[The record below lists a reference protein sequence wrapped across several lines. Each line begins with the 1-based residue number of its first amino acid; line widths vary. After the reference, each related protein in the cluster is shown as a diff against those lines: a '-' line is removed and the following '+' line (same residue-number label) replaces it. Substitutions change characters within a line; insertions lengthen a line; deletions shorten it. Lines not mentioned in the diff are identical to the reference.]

1 MVGLEA
7 GEVIVLEVD
16 AATFELG
23 DAGDNVIH
31 EPGHLGVLSRGTSAS
46 GEEKKPAV
54 AIPFIKEGAGELA
67 CRPQP
72 QLLRIERPRAR
83 EILHRQRRLCDRG
96 IQRVHR
102 KMLDRAIYSQLM
114 AQETLFPAPQGP
126 SPKDQP
132 LAARMRPRTLD
143 EFVGQEHLVG
153 PEHELRRAIEEDRG
167 GSMVLGGPPGSGKTT
182 LARLIAR
189 VTSSHF
195 VPLSAVSA
203 GVADLRRNIEEARL
217 RRAQSGQRTILFID
231 EIHRFN
237 KGQQDA
243 VLPFVE
249 EGVITLIG
257 ATTENPSFEVN
268 AALLSRTRVF
278 VLAALDDDQVGE
290 IVDRAVSDPERGLGG
305 RHVELEPEARV
316 ALIRVA
322 NGDARVALN
331 GLEAAAALARPKQ
344 GRRLV
349 TAALVEEA
357 VQRKNLL
364 YDRAGEEHYNIIS
377 ALHKSLRDSDP
388 DASLYW
394 LGRMLEAGEDPLY
407 VARRLIRFA
416 SEDIGLADPQ
426 ALTQAV
432 AAQQAAH
439 FIGMP
444 EANLALAQAVV
455 YLATAP
461 KSNALYAAY
470 SNVQED
476 VERTRADPVPLHLRN
491 APTLLMRKIGYGKGY
506 RYAHDYDEA
515 QVDQQH
521 LPDAIKD
528 RTYYPPADRGYEK
541 TIQERLDAFEAARR
555 KTRKTS

>member
-1 MVGLEA
+1 
-7 GEVIVLEVD
+7 
-16 AATFELG
+16 
-23 DAGDNVIH
+23 
-31 EPGHLGVLSRGTSAS
+31 
-46 GEEKKPAV
+46 
-54 AIPFIKEGAGELA
+54 
-67 CRPQP
+67 
-72 QLLRIERPRAR
+72 
-83 EILHRQRRLCDRG
+83 
-96 IQRVHR
+96 
-102 KMLDRAIYSQLM
+102 M
-114 AQETLFPAPQGP
+114 AQEPLFPSAEAPLG
-126 SPKDQP
+126 KDQP
-132 LAARMRPRTLD
+132 LAARMRPASLD

-153 PEHELRRAIEEDRG
+153 PEHELRRAIEEDRI
-167 GSMVLGGPPGSGKTT
+167 GSMILWGPPGSGKTT

-189 VTSSHF
+189 VTASHF

-203 GVADLRRNIEEARL
+203 GVADLRRNIEQARV

-237 KGQQDA
+237 KAQQDA

-249 EGVITLIG
+249 EGVITMIG

-278 VLAALDDDQVGE
+278 VLGPLDDAQIGE
-290 IVDRAVSDPERGLGG
+290 IVDRAVRDAERGLGSQ
-305 RHVELEPEARV
+305 RVDLQAHARA
-316 ALIRVA
+316 ALIRLA

-331 GLEAAAALARPKQ
+331 GLEAAAALARPRQ
-344 GRRLV
+344 GRRTV

-388 DASLYW
+388 DGSLYW

-439 FIGMP
+439 FVGMP

-470 SNVQED
+470 SNVQQD

-491 APTLLMRKIGYGKGY
+491 APTPLMRNLGYGRGY
-506 RYAHDYDEA
+506 RYAHDYDDA
-515 QVDQQH
+515 QVEQQH
-521 LPDAIKD
+521 LPDAIRD
-528 RTYYPPADRGYEK
+528 RTYYHPSDRGFEK
-541 TIQERLDAFEAARR
+541 TVRERLDAFDAARR
-555 KTRKTS
+555 RPKKS

>member
-1 MVGLEA
+1 
-7 GEVIVLEVD
+7 
-16 AATFELG
+16 
-23 DAGDNVIH
+23 
-31 EPGHLGVLSRGTSAS
+31 
-46 GEEKKPAV
+46 
-54 AIPFIKEGAGELA
+54 
-67 CRPQP
+67 
-72 QLLRIERPRAR
+72 
-83 EILHRQRRLCDRG
+83 
-96 IQRVHR
+96 
-102 KMLDRAIYSQLM
+102 M
-114 AQETLFPAPQGP
+114 AQESLFPQKPPPPVA
-126 SPKDQP
+126 SDQP
-132 LAARMRPRTLD
+132 LAARMRPRSLE
-143 EFVGQEHLVG
+143 EFVGQDHLVG
-153 PEHELRRAIEEDRG
+153 PDHELRRAIEEDRV
-167 GSMVLGGPPGSGKTT
+167 GSMILWGPPGSGKTT
-182 LARLIAR
+182 LARLVAGA
-189 VTSSHF
+189 TASHF

-203 GVADLRRNIEEARL
+203 GVADLRRHIEEARRL
-217 RRAQSGQRTILFID
+217 RSQGGARTILFID

-249 EGVITLIG
+249 EGVITMIG

-278 VLAALDDDQVGE
+278 VLGALDDAQVGT
-290 IVDRAVSDPERGLGG
+290 IVDRAMQDRERGYGG
-305 RHVELEPEARV
+305 RPVDLEPEARA
-316 ALIRVA
+316 ALVRVA

-331 GLEAAAALARPKQ
+331 GLEAAAALARPRQ
-344 GRRLV
+344 GRRRV

-357 VQRKNLL
+357 MQRRNLL

-416 SEDIGLADPQ
+416 SEDVGMADPA

-439 FIGMP
+439 FVGMP

-461 KSNALYAAY
+461 KSNALYSAY
-470 SNVQED
+470 SAVRED

-491 APTLLMRKIGYGKGY
+491 APTPLMRKIGYGKGY
-506 RYAHDYDEA
+506 RYAHDYEGA
-515 QVDQQH
+515 QVEQQH

-528 RTYYPPADRGYEK
+528 RTYYHPSDRGYERA
-541 TIQERLDAFEAARR
+541 IRERRSRQTPE
-555 KTRKTS
+555 S

>member
-1 MVGLEA
+1 
-7 GEVIVLEVD
+7 
-16 AATFELG
+16 
-23 DAGDNVIH
+23 
-31 EPGHLGVLSRGTSAS
+31 
-46 GEEKKPAV
+46 
-54 AIPFIKEGAGELA
+54 
-67 CRPQP
+67 
-72 QLLRIERPRAR
+72 
-83 EILHRQRRLCDRG
+83 
-96 IQRVHR
+96 
-102 KMLDRAIYSQLM
+102 M
-114 AQETLFPAPQGP
+114 AQETLFPSAEEPAA
-126 SPKDQP
+126 KDQP
-132 LAARMRPRTLD
+132 LAARMRPTSLQ
-143 EFVGQEHLVG
+143 EFVGQDHLVG
-153 PEHELRRAIEEDRG
+153 LDHELRRAIEEDRV
-167 GSMVLGGPPGSGKTT
+167 GSMILWGPPGSGKTT

-189 VTSSHF
+189 ATSSFF

-203 GVADLRRNIEEARL
+203 GVADLRRNIEQARM

-237 KGQQDA
+237 KAQQDA

-278 VLAALDDDQVGE
+278 VLSPLTDDQVGQ
-290 IVDRAVSDPERGLGG
+290 IVDRAVSDTERGLGS
-305 RHVELEPEARV
+305 RHIDLEPEGRA
-316 ALIRVA
+316 ALVRVA

-344 GRRLV
+344 GHRV
-349 TAALVEEA
+349 ITAALVEEA
-357 VQRKNLL
+357 VQRRNLL

-407 VARRLIRFA
+407 VVRRLIRFA
-416 SEDIGLADPQ
+416 SEDIGLADPG

-461 KSNALYAAY
+461 KSNALYRAY
-470 SNVQED
+470 GAVQED

-491 APTLLMRKIGYGKGY
+491 APTPLMRNLGYGRGY
-506 RYAHDYDEA
+506 RYAHDYQDA
-515 QVDQQH
+515 QIDQQH
-521 LPDAIKD
+521 LPDSIKD
-528 RTYYPPADRGYEK
+528 HRYYEPSERGYER
-541 TIQERLDAFEAARR
+541 TIAERLKGFKASR
-555 KTRKTS
+555 KKGIPSES

>member
-1 MVGLEA
+1 M
-7 GEVIVLEVD
+7 
-16 AATFELG
+16 
-23 DAGDNVIH
+23 
-31 EPGHLGVLSRGTSAS
+31 S
-46 GEEKKPAV
+46 
-54 AIPFIKEGAGELA
+54 
-67 CRPQP
+67 
-72 QLLRIERPRAR
+72 
-83 EILHRQRRLCDRG
+83 
-96 IQRVHR
+96 
-102 KMLDRAIYSQLM
+102 
-114 AQETLFPAPQGP
+114 QETLFPNPEEPVQQ
-126 SPKDQP
+126 DQP
-132 LAARMRPRTLD
+132 LAARMRPRSLD

-153 PEHELRRAIEEDRG
+153 ENHELRRAIEDDRVS
-167 GSMVLGGPPGSGKTT
+167 SMILWGPPGSGKTT

-203 GVADLRRNIEEARL
+203 GVADLRRHTEEARL
-217 RRAQSGQRTILFID
+217 RRAQGGKRTILFID

-278 VLAALDDDQVGE
+278 TLRALDDADIGA
-290 IVDRAVSDPERGLGG
+290 IVDRAAGEPARGLGDMSL
-305 RHVELEPEARV
+305 ELEPEARA

-331 GLEAAAALARPKQ
+331 GLEAAAALARPVQ
-344 GRRLV
+344 GKRRLS
-349 TAALVEEA
+349 AAMVEEA

-394 LGRMLEAGEDPLY
+394 LARMLEAGEDPLY
-407 VARRLIRFA
+407 VVRRLIRFA
-416 SEDIGLADPQ
+416 SEDIGMADPQ
-426 ALTQAV
+426 ALSQAV

-444 EANLALAQAVV
+444 EANLALAQAVL

-470 SNVQED
+470 SAVQED
-476 VERTRADPVPLHLRN
+476 VARTRADPVPLHLRN
-491 APTLLMRKIGYGKGY
+491 ASTPLMKKIGYGKGY
-506 RYAHDYDEA
+506 RYAHDYEEA
-515 QVDQQH
+515 QVEQQH

-528 RTYYPPADRGYEK
+528 RTYFHPSDRGYEK
-541 TIQERLDAFEAARR
+541 TIKERLDAFASARKR
-555 KTRKTS
+555 TRKPS

>member
-1 MVGLEA
+1 
-7 GEVIVLEVD
+7 
-16 AATFELG
+16 
-23 DAGDNVIH
+23 
-31 EPGHLGVLSRGTSAS
+31 
-46 GEEKKPAV
+46 
-54 AIPFIKEGAGELA
+54 
-67 CRPQP
+67 
-72 QLLRIERPRAR
+72 
-83 EILHRQRRLCDRG
+83 
-96 IQRVHR
+96 
-102 KMLDRAIYSQLM
+102 M
-114 AQETLFPAPQGP
+114 AQETLFPAPDEAAVAR
-126 SPKDQP
+126 DQP

-153 PEHELRRAIEEDRG
+153 PEHELRRAIEEDRV
-167 GSMVLGGPPGSGKTT
+167 GSMILWGPPGSGKTT

-203 GVADLRRNIEEARL
+203 GVADLRRNIEEARV
-217 RRAQSGQRTILFID
+217 RRAQSGKRTILFID

-278 VLAALDDDQVGE
+278 VLGALDDVQVGE
-290 IVDRAVSDPERGLGG
+290 IIDRALTDTERGLGG
-305 RHVELEPEARV
+305 RRVDLDAEARK

-344 GRRLV
+344 GRRQV

-407 VARRLIRFA
+407 VVRRLIRFA

-470 SNVQED
+470 ATVQED

-491 APTLLMRKIGYGKGY
+491 APTPLMRKLGYGKGY
-506 RYAHDYDEA
+506 RYAHDYAEA
-515 QVDQQH
+515 QVEQQH

-528 RTYYPPADRGYEK
+528 RTYYHPSDRGYEK
-541 TIQERLDAFEAARR
+541 TVKDRLDAFEAARR
-555 KTRKTS
+555 RRPKTG